1 MHSTNAYCGSCHV
14 AASEDFLEV
23 AGDTVTESTPKTGG
37 WFQRCLSCLP
47 SLGEMIHFD
56 EHIF

>member
-1 MHSTNAYCGSCHV
+1 M

-23 AGDTVTESTPKTGG
+23 AGDTVAESTPKTGV